1 MKKWLISLSVIFGVG
16 FITSVILAGKVYY
29 SDLQTYEDYDKQI
42 INVQNLENLYIDSDV
57 PVEVQVTDGEPY
69 AEFTQTFTD
78 LVGMAPKYQLEV
90 EEKGNS
96 THILLTQIEDVL
108 LGLGIRESKAKL
120 IVYLPEGTLERLDIE
135 SQNSALLNSRNQM
148 INLEGIDIGELN
160 INTEKAAINLKGNYK
175 KVNILAMNNSS
186 LNMISGSPVKLYT
199 EFLSKQHIEGV
210 FEKIDI
216 KESYGI
222 VNINSLQPC
231 KVKLEN
237 NNGTIQLE
245 GQYEKIDLE
254 GRHMEVEL
262 ESQTQCK
269 LNTQGYDNMVYASG
283 AFKTMNL
290 EETESEVEIQ
300 TTVIPDSIRMLE
312 EANRSSLS
320 LTLPSNIPGI
330 TLKYMNPDG
339 GAYDYS
345 NQEDNSQWTFTDHQF
360 KLESEF
366 LPINK
371 SIENGHFVYKYG
383 KGEIPI
389 LINQN
394 SDIVLELIDGGYTSV
409 SQNK

>member
-1 MKKWLISLSVIFGVG
+1 MKKWLISLSIIFGVG
-16 FITSVILAGKVYY
+16 FITSAALAGKVYY
-29 SDLQTYEDYDKQI
+29 SDLQTYKDYDKQI
-42 INVQNLENLYIDSDV
+42 INTQNLENLYIHSDV
-57 PVEVQVTDGEPY
+57 PVEVQVTNGQPY
-69 AEFTQTFTD
+69 VEFTQTFTD
-78 LVGMAPKYQLEV
+78 LIGMAPKYQLKV

-96 THILLTQIEDVL
+96 TQILLTQIEDVL
-108 LGLGIRESKAKL
+108 FGIGIRESEAKL
-120 IVYLPEGTLERLDIE
+120 TVYLPEGTLERVDID

-160 INTEKAAINLKGNYK
+160 INTAKADINLKGNYK
-175 KVNILAMNNSS
+175 KVNILAANNSS
-186 LNMISGSPVKLYT
+186 LNMTSESPVKLYT
-199 EFLSKQHIEGV
+199 ECLSKQHIEGA

-216 KESYGI
+216 KGSYGV

-231 KVKLEN
+231 RVELEN
-237 NNGTIQLE
+237 NNGTVQLE
-245 GQYEKIDLE
+245 GQYEKLDLK
-254 GRHMEVEL
+254 GRHMEAEL

-269 LNTQGYDNMVYASG
+269 LNTQGYDNMIYANG
-283 AFKTMNL
+283 AFRTMNL
-290 EETESEVEIQ
+290 EEAESEIEIQ

-312 EANRSSLS
+312 EANRSLLS

-330 TLKYMNPDG
+330 TLKYINPNG
-339 GAYDYS
+339 GAYDYY
-345 NQEDNSQWTFTDHQF
+345 NEEDNIQPSFMDHQF

-409 SQNK
+409 SQSE